1 MTLHRYWITF
11 KRDDVGLLRSL
22 GLGLGMGVTAFD
34 EADMKR
40 IVGEHLKDKG
50 PVELEAIEADVKY
63 DSLEA
68 NHVRKNMG
76 NMADRGIW
84 FPKVS

>member
-1 MTLHRYWITF
+1 
-11 KRDDVGLLRSL
+11 
-22 GLGLGMGVTAFD
+22 
-34 EADMKR
+34 MKR